1 MEKKTSPPL
10 PSKGF
15 DRERQRDRE
24 MERVFSV
31 DEIGDSFWAASP
43 APPPG
48 LPPPPGGAA
57 MNRSPSEWYFERFLA
72 EEPAPAPTAASSAPN
87 PNPNPNP
94 SFHPNPNRNV
104 APNPSA
110 SSSVVGSNFCEG
122 RRELGRVGDDEVV
135 EIKAPIVVAVP
146 PQPSDLPATV
156 DPGHYQTLLKHKLDI
171 ACAAVAMS
179 RGSSVQDSASIA
191 DSMSPISD
199 VSHLGSQ
206 APVKGNASTVQ
217 HKAGGGPGGV
227 PALSILQNSGTQGR
241 PATSGS
247 SREQSDDDDEVEGDA
262 ETNDN
267 MDVTDIKR
275 IRRML
280 SNRESARRSRRRKQA
295 HLSELEVQ
303 VSQLRIENSS
313 LLKRLTDINQKYSDA
328 AVDNRI
334 LKADVETLRAKVK
347 MAEETVKRVTGVS
360 PLYPIISDMSN
371 ISLSFA
377 GSPSDATSDA
387 AVPVHDDSN
396 HFYHVSP
403 HEQRVTTCLP
413 DIGVAPA
420 VENAVRGAAAAG
432 RIAGPASLQRI
443 DSLEHLEERMFG
455 GPTSPLQWDTA
466 AWDPDTS
473 LTNNKN

>member
-1 MEKKTSPPL
+1 MADSV
-10 PSKGF
+10 
-15 DRERQRDRE
+15 
-24 MERVFSV
+24 ERVFSV
-31 DEIGDSFWAASP
+31 DEMADSFWAASP

-48 LPPPPGGAA
+48 LPLPPGGAA
-57 MNRSPSEWYFERFLA
+57 MNRSPSEWFFERFLA
-72 EEPAPAPTAASSAPN
+72 EEPAPAPATAPATASSAPN
-87 PNPNPNP
+87 PSP

-135 EIKAPIVVAVP
+135 EIKAPIVAAVVP
-146 PQPSDLPATV
+146 PQPSDLPVTV
-156 DPGHYQTLLKHKLDI
+156 DPEHYQTLLKHKLDM

-179 RGSSVQDSASIA
+179 RVHPGSSVQDSASIA

-206 APVKGNASTVQ
+206 APVK
-217 HKAGGGPGGV
+217 GGGPGGV

-247 SREQSDDDDEVEGDA
+247 SREQSDDDDEIEGDA

-267 MDVTDIKR
+267 MD
-275 IRRML
+275 
-280 SNRESARRSRRRKQA
+280 
-295 HLSELEVQ
+295 

-360 PLYPIISDMSN
+360 TLYPIISDMSS
-371 ISLSFA
+371 ISLPFA

-403 HEQRVTTCLP
+403 HDQRVTTCLP

-432 RIAGPASLQRI
+432 RITGPASLQRI
-443 DSLEHLEERMFG
+443 DSLEHLQERMFG

-473 LTNNKN
+473 LTNKKN

>member
-1 MEKKTSPPL
+1 T
-10 PSKGF
+10 
-15 DRERQRDRE
+15 
-24 MERVFSV
+24 
-31 DEIGDSFWAASP
+31 
-43 APPPG
+43 
-48 LPPPPGGAA
+48 
-57 MNRSPSEWYFERFLA
+57 
-72 EEPAPAPTAASSAPN
+72 ASSAPN
-87 PNPNPNP
+87 PSP

-135 EIKAPIVVAVP
+135 EIKAPIVAAVVP
-146 PQPSDLPATV
+146 PQPSDLPVTV
-156 DPGHYQTLLKHKLDI
+156 DPEHYQTLLKHKLDM

-179 RGSSVQDSASIA
+179 RVHPGSSVQDSASIA

-206 APVKGNASTVQ
+206 APVK
-217 HKAGGGPGGV
+217 GGGPGGV

-247 SREQSDDDDEVEGDA
+247 SREQSDDDDEIEGDA

-267 MDVTDIKR
+267 MD
-275 IRRML
+275 
-280 SNRESARRSRRRKQA
+280 
-295 HLSELEVQ
+295 

-360 PLYPIISDMSN
+360 TLYPIISDMSS
-371 ISLSFA
+371 ISLPFA

-403 HEQRVTTCLP
+403 HDQRVTTCLP

-432 RIAGPASLQRI
+432 RITGPASLQRI
-443 DSLEHLEERMFG
+443 DSLEHLQERMFG

-473 LTNNKN
+473 LTNKKN

>member
-31 DEIGDSFWAASP
+31 DEMGDPFWAASP

-48 LPPPPGGAA
+48 LPLPPGGAA

-72 EEPAPAPTAASSAPN
+72 EEPAPAPTAASSS

-179 RGSSVQDSASIA
+179 RV
-191 DSMSPISD
+191 
-199 VSHLGSQ
+199 H
-206 APVKGNASTVQ
+206 PVA
-217 HKAGGGPGGV
+217 
-227 PALSILQNSGTQGR
+227 
-241 PATSGS
+241 
-247 SREQSDDDDEVEGDA
+247 
-262 ETNDN
+262 
-267 MDVTDIKR
+267 
-275 IRRML
+275 
-280 SNRESARRSRRRKQA
+280 
-295 HLSELEVQ
+295 
-303 VSQLRIENSS
+303 
-313 LLKRLTDINQKYSDA
+313 
-328 AVDNRI
+328 
-334 LKADVETLRAKVK
+334 
-347 MAEETVKRVTGVS
+347 
-360 PLYPIISDMSN
+360 
-371 ISLSFA
+371 
-377 GSPSDATSDA
+377 
-387 AVPVHDDSN
+387 
-396 HFYHVSP
+396 
-403 HEQRVTTCLP
+403 
-413 DIGVAPA
+413 
-420 VENAVRGAAAAG
+420 
-432 RIAGPASLQRI
+432 
-443 DSLEHLEERMFG
+443 
-455 GPTSPLQWDTA
+455 
-466 AWDPDTS
+466 
-473 LTNNKN
+473 

>member
-1 MEKKTSPPL
+1 MADSV
-10 PSKGF
+10 
-15 DRERQRDRE
+15 
-24 MERVFSV
+24 ERVFSV
-31 DEIGDSFWAASP
+31 DEMADSFWAASP

-48 LPPPPGGAA
+48 LPLPPGGAA
-57 MNRSPSEWYFERFLA
+57 MNRSPSEWFFERFLA
-72 EEPAPAPTAASSAPN
+72 EEPAPAPATAPATASSAPN
-87 PNPNPNP
+87 PSP

-135 EIKAPIVVAVP
+135 EIKAPIVAAVVP
-146 PQPSDLPATV
+146 PQPSDLPVTV
-156 DPGHYQTLLKHKLDI
+156 DPEHYQTLLKHKLDM

-206 APVKGNASTVQ
+206 APVKG
-217 HKAGGGPGGV
+217 GGPGGV

-247 SREQSDDDDEVEGDA
+247 SREQSDDDDEIEGDA

-267 MDVTDIKR
+267 MD
-275 IRRML
+275 
-280 SNRESARRSRRRKQA
+280 
-295 HLSELEVQ
+295 

-360 PLYPIISDMSN
+360 TLYPIISDMSS
-371 ISLSFA
+371 ISLPFA

-403 HEQRVTTCLP
+403 HDQRVTTCLP

-432 RIAGPASLQRI
+432 RITGPASLQRI
-443 DSLEHLEERMFG
+443 DSLEHLQERMFG

-473 LTNNKN
+473 LTNKKN

>member
-1 MEKKTSPPL
+1 MA
-10 PSKGF
+10 
-15 DRERQRDRE
+15 
-24 MERVFSV
+24 
-31 DEIGDSFWAASP
+31 DSFWAASP
-43 APPPG
+43 APTPG
-48 LPPPPGGAA
+48 LSLPPGGAA
-57 MNRSPSEWYFERFLA
+57 MNRSASEWCFERFLA
-72 EEPAPAPTAASSAPN
+72 EEPAAARAPASSAPT
-87 PNPNPNP
+87 PNLTLASIPTPT
-94 SFHPNPNRNV
+94 V
-104 APNPSA
+104 TA

-135 EIKAPIVVAVP
+135 EIKAPIVAAAP

-191 DSMSPISD
+191 DSMSLISD

-206 APVKGNASTVQ
+206 APVKVQ

-227 PALSILQNSGTQGR
+227 PALSILQNSSTQGR

-275 IRRML
+275 MRRML

-295 HLSELEVQ
+295 HLSDLEVQ

-347 MAEETVKRVTGVS
+347 MAEETVKRVTGAS

-371 ISLSFA
+371 ISLPFA

-396 HFYHVSP
+396 HFYHMSP

-413 DIGVAPA
+413 DIGVAP
-420 VENAVRGAAAAG
+420 AVRGAAAAG

-443 DSLEHLEERMFG
+443 DSLEHLQETMFG